1 MQRAR
6 VHTVRDFGV
15 SFCIPASLRRTVHE
29 DIPIKLRKLSY
40 ALGAKVCDI
49 DVAKPMSEQ
58 AFGEIYK
65 AFLDHGILLF
75 RNQDVTREQH
85 IELSRRFGELDRHEA
100 LPRDR
105 HPDYPE
111 LLMVTNEPK
120 ADGSP
125 SDTKYTGRQWHSDM
139 SFTTAP
145 SLGSL
150 LKSYAVP
157 EVGGDTLFAN
167 MYMAYDTLSDGMKKL
182 IARLH
187 GIHLSGTRKLANDT
201 TGLDRAE
208 EQKRINP
215 PVAQP
220 VVRVHPETGRKA
232 LYIGEKVKR
241 FDGMTESESKPLI
254 DFLVRHATRAE
265 FLYRH
270 QWKKNDIV
278 AWDNRCVMHQA
289 LGDFD
294 DTQLRHMERTTV
306 LGTPSGYVVA

>member
-1 MQRAR
+1 M
-6 VHTVRDFGV
+6 
-15 SFCIPASLRRTVHE
+15 PL
-29 DIPIKLRKLSY
+29 KLRKLSY
-40 ALGAKVCDI
+40 ALGAEVCDV
-49 DVAKPMSEQ
+49 DVGRPMSEQ
-58 AFGEIYK
+58 AFGEIYR

-75 RNQDVTREQH
+75 RGQDITREQH
-85 IELSRRFGELDRHEA
+85 IEFSRRFGELDRHDA

-105 HPDYPE
+105 RKDHPE

-120 ADGSP
+120 PDGSP
-125 SDTKYTGRQWHSDM
+125 SDTQYTGRQWHSDM

-167 MYMAYDTLSDGMKKL
+167 MYLAYDTLSAGMKKL
-182 IARLH
+182 IAGLH

-201 TGLDRAE
+201 TGVTRAE

-241 FDGMTESESKPLI
+241 FDGMTEEESEPLI
-254 DFLVRHATRAE
+254 DYLVRHATRPE

-270 QWKKNDIV
+270 QWRKNDIL

-294 DTQLRHMERTTV
+294 EAQLRHMERTTV

>member
-1 MQRAR
+1 MAMR
-6 VHTVRDFGV
+6 
-15 SFCIPASLRRTVHE
+15 
-29 DIPIKLRKLSY
+29 LRKLSY
-40 ALGAKVCDI
+40 ALGAEVCGV
-49 DVAKPMSEQ
+49 DVAQPMSEST
-58 AFGEIYK
+58 FGEIYQ
-65 AFLDHGILLF
+65 AFLAHGILLF
-75 RNQDVTREQH
+75 RDQDVTRSQH
-85 IELSRRFGELDRHEA
+85 IEFSRRFGALDRHDA

-120 ADGSP
+120 PDGSP
-125 SDTKYTGRQWHSDM
+125 SDTQYTGRQWHSDM

-167 MYMAYDTLSDGMKKL
+167 MVLAYDTLSAGLKRM
-182 IARLH
+182 IADLH
-187 GIHLSGTRKLANDT
+187 GIHLSGTRKLANAT
-201 TGLDRAE
+201 TGIVRAE

-220 VVRVHPETGRKA
+220 VVRTHPETGRKA

-241 FDGMTESESKPLI
+241 FDGMTEEESAPLV
-254 DFLVRHATRAE
+254 DYLVRHATRPE
-265 FLYRH
+265 FVYRH
-270 QWKKNDIV
+270 PWRKNDIL

-294 DTQLRHMERTTV
+294 ETQLRHMERTTV
-306 LGTPSGYVVA
+306 LGTPSGYVVT

>member
-1 MQRAR
+1 MA
-6 VHTVRDFGV
+6 
-15 SFCIPASLRRTVHE
+15 
-29 DIPIKLRKLSY
+29 IKLRKLSY
-40 ALGAKVCDI
+40 PLGVEVCDV
-49 DVAKPMSEQ
+49 DVAKNMSEQ
-58 AFGEIYK
+58 SFGEIYR
-65 AFLDHGILLF
+65 AFLDNGILLF
-75 RNQDVTREQH
+75 RNQDITREQH
-85 IELSRRFGELDRHEA
+85 IEFSRRFGELDRHDS

-105 HPDYPE
+105 RKDHPE

-120 ADGSP
+120 NDGSP

-139 SFTTAP
+139 SFTTEP

-182 IARLH
+182 IANLH
-187 GIHLSGTRKLANDT
+187 GIHMSGTRKLANDN
-201 TGLDRAE
+201 TGVDRMQ
-208 EQKRINP
+208 EQKKINP

-241 FDGMTESESKPLI
+241 FDGMTDEESRPLI
-254 DFLVRHATRAE
+254 DYLVRHATKPE
-265 FLYRH
+265 FVYRH
-270 QWKKNDIV
+270 MWRKNDIV
-278 AWDNRCVMHQA
+278 VWDNRCTMHQA

-294 DTQLRHMERTTV
+294 EKQLRHMERTTV
-306 LGTPSGYVVA
+306 LGTPSGYVVANA

>member
-1 MQRAR
+1 MAIR
-6 VHTVRDFGV
+6 
-15 SFCIPASLRRTVHE
+15 
-29 DIPIKLRKLSY
+29 LRKLSY
-40 ALGAKVCDI
+40 ALGAEVCDI
-49 DVAKPMSEQ
+49 DVGKPMGEQ

-65 AFLDHGILLF
+65 AFLDYGILLF
-75 RNQDVTREQH
+75 RDQDITREQH
-85 IELSRRFGELDRHEA
+85 IEFSRRFGELDRHDA

-105 HPDYPE
+105 RKDHPE

-120 ADGSP
+120 PDGSP

-139 SFTTAP
+139 SFTTMP

-150 LKSYAVP
+150 LRSYAVP

-167 MYMAYDTLSDGMKKL
+167 MYMAYDTLSGGMKKL
-182 IARLH
+182 IADLH
-187 GIHLSGTRKLANDT
+187 GIHLSGTRKLANDN
-201 TGLDRAE
+201 TGVERRQ
-208 EQKRINP
+208 EQLRLNP

-241 FDGMTESESKPLI
+241 FDGMTEEESRPLI
-254 DFLVRHATRAE
+254 DYLVRHATKAE

-270 QWKKNDIV
+270 QWRRNDIV

-294 DTQLRHMERTTV
+294 ETQLRHMERTTI
-306 LGTPSGYVVA
+306 LGTPSGYVVS

>member
-1 MQRAR
+1 MA
-6 VHTVRDFGV
+6 
-15 SFCIPASLRRTVHE
+15 
-29 DIPIKLRKLSY
+29 IKTRKLSY
-40 ALGAKVCDI
+40 ALGVEICDI
-49 DVAKPMSEQ
+49 DISRPMSEQ
-58 AFGEIYK
+58 QFGEIYR
-65 AFLDHGILLF
+65 AFLDHNILLL
-75 RNQDVTREQH
+75 RGQDVTREQH
-85 IELSRRFGELDRHEA
+85 IEFSRRFGELDRHES

-105 HPDYPE
+105 RKDHPE

-167 MYMAYDTLSDGMKKL
+167 MYLAYDALSDGMKKL
-182 IARLH
+182 IAGLH
-187 GIHLSGTRKLANDT
+187 GIHQSGTRKLANDN
-201 TGLDRAE
+201 TGIARQA
-208 EQKRINP
+208 EQKKLNP

-232 LYIGEKVKR
+232 LYIGEKVSR
-241 FDGMTESESKPLI
+241 FDGMTEDESKPLI
-254 DFLVRHATRAE
+254 DYLVAHATRPE
-265 FLYRH
+265 FVYRH
-270 QWKKNDIV
+270 QWKKNDILV
-278 AWDNRCVMHQA
+278 WDNRCAMHQA

-294 DTQLRHMERTTV
+294 ETQLRHMERTTV
-306 LGTPSGYVVA
+306 LGTPSGYVYEGALH

>member
-1 MQRAR
+1 LEENMA
-6 VHTVRDFGV
+6 
-15 SFCIPASLRRTVHE
+15 
-29 DIPIKLRKLSY
+29 IKLRKLSY
-40 ALGAKVCDI
+40 PLGVEVCDV
-49 DVAKPMSEQ
+49 DVAKNMSEQ
-58 AFGEIYK
+58 SFGEIYR
-65 AFLDHGILLF
+65 AFLDNGILLF
-75 RNQDVTREQH
+75 RNQDITREQH
-85 IELSRRFGELDRHEA
+85 IEFSRRFGELDRHDS

-105 HPDYPE
+105 RKDHPE

-120 ADGSP
+120 NDGSP

-139 SFTTAP
+139 SFTTEP

-182 IARLH
+182 IANLH
-187 GIHLSGTRKLANDT
+187 GIHMSGTRKLANDN
-201 TGLDRAE
+201 TGVDRMQ
-208 EQKRINP
+208 EQKKINP

-241 FDGMTESESKPLI
+241 FDGMTDEESRPLI
-254 DFLVRHATRAE
+254 DYLVRHATKPE
-265 FLYRH
+265 FVYRH
-270 QWKKNDIV
+270 MWRKNDIV
-278 AWDNRCVMHQA
+278 VWDNRCTMHQA

-294 DTQLRHMERTTV
+294 ETQLRHMERTTV
-306 LGTPSGYVVA
+306 LGTPSGYVVANA

>member
-1 MQRAR
+1 MA
-6 VHTVRDFGV
+6 
-15 SFCIPASLRRTVHE
+15 LR
-29 DIPIKLRKLSY
+29 LRKLSY
-40 ALGAKVCDI
+40 ALGAEVCGVS
-49 DVAKPMSEQ
+49 VAQPMSEST
-58 AFGEIYK
+58 FGEIYR
-65 AFLDHGILLF
+65 AFLAHGVLLF
-75 RNQDVTREQH
+75 RDQVLTREQH
-85 IELSRRFGELDRHEA
+85 IEFSRRFGPLDRHDA

-111 LLMVTNEPK
+111 LLMVTNQPK
-120 ADGSP
+120 PDGSP

-150 LKSYAVP
+150 LRCYAVP

-167 MYMAYDTLSDGMKKL
+167 MYRAYDELSEGMKKL
-182 IARLH
+182 ISGLH
-187 GIHLSGTRKLANDT
+187 GIHLSGTRKLANET
-201 TGLDRAE
+201 TGVARAE

-220 VVRVHPETGRKA
+220 VVRVHPETGKKA

-241 FDGMTESESKPLI
+241 FDGMTEEESGPLI
-254 DFLVRHATRAE
+254 DYLVRHATRPE
-265 FLYRH
+265 FVYRH
-270 QWKKNDIV
+270 PWRRNDIL

-294 DTQLRHMERTTV
+294 ETQLRHLERTTV